1 MKGSQCLFN
10 SAAALRKVFINNAVA
25 LEAPASARLQR
36 LLVPSSFAT
45 SFATSSSPLPSP
57 TVRPALQPRRC
68 LSTQRAL
75 LNKPGQKNRQFG
87 PQSVKKTGLPSD
99 LEIQSVFVH
108 LRNEDRSLSE
118 PQKTADLLRSLD
130 LRKQRL
136 QVVGIPSPLV
146 GIEAQSEPGRV
157 RPRYPICVIID
168 RRAEEREHAAKN
180 KVLRKKA
187 VATKELEVNW
197 AIAPNDLN
205 TRMKQLKNFLSKG
218 CLVQILLM
226 RNIKRNKRQATMDE
240 AKEVLRI
247 VREAAEEVP
256 GAKEVKKME
265 GTVGNQIKMIFQGSG
280 SAANKPVA
288 EEEEDA

>member
-10 SAAALRKVFINNAVA
+10 SATALRKVFINNAVA
-25 LEAPASARLQR
+25 SEAPTSARLQR
-36 LLVPSSFAT
+36 LLLP
-45 SFATSSSPLPSP
+45 SFATSSSPSSTL
-57 TVRPALQPRRC
+57 RPALQPQRC
-68 LSTQRAL
+68 LCTQRVL
-75 LNKPGQKNRQFG
+75 LNRVGQKSRNFG
-87 PQSVKKTGLPSD
+87 PEPVKKGGLPSD
-99 LEIQSVFVH
+99 LDIQSPFVH
-108 LRNEDRSLSE
+108 LRNEDGRLSE
-118 PQKTADLLRSLD
+118 PQRTAELLRGLD

-146 GIEAQSEPGRV
+146 GIEAQSEAGRV

-168 RRAEEREHAAKN
+168 RKAEERDRAAKT

-205 TRMKQLKNFLSKG
+205 TRMKQLKTFLSKG
-218 CLVQILLM
+218 CQVQILLM

-256 GAKEVKKME
+256 GVKEVKKME
-265 GTVGNQIKMIFQGSG
+265 GTVGGQIKMIFQGSE
-280 SAANKPVA
+280 SAAKPVA
-288 EEEEDA
+288 EEEEAEA